1 MAAVTGAVIAGAAL
15 VGNTVAAD
23 KQRKDARRAN
33 PSQKIPQDQQNV
45 RDTLSGIFTDED
57 FLLGAD
63 DELSQAVRSNQ
74 LDFLDPALREGVLS
88 GGSALGLANEIGD
101 AQRPV
106 FENNLQNTF
115 NSIMSRF
122 GSGGLRIGASSDL
135 NRQIATQ
142 AGNSEAQFQ
151 ASLLG
156 LVPQLQA
163 NQISGFGAFSGN
175 ANQVA
180 AQRAQQEQARLGLAT
195 GFGTAFP
202 GQQGFNPLLGAP
214 GGTAAAFTGGAQ
226 ALALLPQLSTLFD
239 GFGNAGNPTTP
250 AGTLPP
256 AGSSVPPVGPII

>member
-1 MAAVTGAVIAGAAL
+1 MAAVTGAVIAGASL
-15 VGNTVAAD
+15 VGSTIAAD

-45 RDTLSGIFTDED
+45 RDTLSGLFDDED
-57 FLLGAD
+57 FLLGRD

-74 LDFLDPALREGVLS
+74 LDFLDPALREGVMS
-88 GGSALGLANEIGD
+88 GGSALGLANSIGD

-106 FENNLQNTF
+106 FENNLTNTF

-135 NRQIATQ
+135 NRQITTQ
-142 AGNSEAQFQ
+142 AGNAENQFQ
-151 ASLLG
+151 ADLLR

-180 AQRAQQEQARLGLAT
+180 AQRAQQEQSRLGMAT

-202 GQQGFNPLLGAP
+202 GQQGFNPLLGSP
-214 GGTAAAFTGGAQ
+214 GAASSFLTNGAQ
-226 ALALLPQLSTLFD
+226 ALALLPQFNS
-239 GFGNAGNPTTP
+239 FGNGNPFPNQGAPGMDPT
-250 AGTLPP
+250 GQF
-256 AGSSVPPVGPII
+256 PVSPN